1 MLPENHLQQLQS
13 PPSETAMTKAGV
25 ARWLE
30 VAKPYEFINF
40 LPATVE
46 EGVNFPTAIA
56 IIQAIDQK
64 GQTQGWEPK
73 DLQLVLP
80 ATYAALTTA
89 GLTNTKAGLE
99 ALLTGSTDDLGS
111 IMKTILP
118 EKTSKAIKFA
128 AGAVIGWNKLDNI
141 DKVIG
146 LLIDEKKIETR
157 LLKLA
162 RLQRTILLDPAKT
175 RALLELLNGQTQT
188 PAKLTNLPERAE
200 TVLIKISPFSLEDMK
215 AVNGLFNAVE
225 EYTDSRLQI
234 GRNQL
239 WIKTEGEKLRAAGTQ
254 LGQIGANAAAA
265 TTETILHAS
274 GGLIGGTIGGTI
286 KAGDEMIWQIRKAIE
301 VIKERNKTRRLTE
314 AV

>member
-1 MLPENHLQQLQS
+1 MLPEVSLQ
-13 PPSETAMTKAGV
+13 PTETAMTKGDV

-30 VAKPYEFINF
+30 IAKPYEFVNF
-40 LPATVE
+40 LPATIE

-89 GLTNTKAGLE
+89 GLANTKAGLE
-99 ALLTGSTDDLGS
+99 ALLTGSTGNLGS

-128 AGAVIGWNKLDNI
+128 AGTVIGWNKFDNI
-141 DKVIG
+141 GKVIG
-146 LLIDEKKIETR
+146 LLTDEKKIETR

-175 RALLELLNGQTQT
+175 RALLDLLNMQTQT
-188 PAKLTNLPERAE
+188 PAKLTNLPENAE
-200 TVLIKISPFSLEDMK
+200 TALIKISPFSLEDMK
-215 AVNGLFNAVE
+215 AVNRLFNAVE
-225 EYTDSRLQI
+225 KYTDSRLQI
-234 GRNQL
+234 GTNNL
-239 WIKTEGEKLRAAGTQ
+239 LVKTEGEKLRTAASQ
-254 LGQIGANAAAA
+254 LGKISADTTSAI
-265 TTETILHAS
+265 TETILLGL
-274 GGLIGGTIGGTI
+274 GGLIGGTVGGI
-286 KAGDEMIWQIRKAIE
+286 AEAGDEGWYQIQRAIKAI
-301 VIKERNKTRRLTE
+301 KEKGKARKFTAAN
-314 AV
+314 